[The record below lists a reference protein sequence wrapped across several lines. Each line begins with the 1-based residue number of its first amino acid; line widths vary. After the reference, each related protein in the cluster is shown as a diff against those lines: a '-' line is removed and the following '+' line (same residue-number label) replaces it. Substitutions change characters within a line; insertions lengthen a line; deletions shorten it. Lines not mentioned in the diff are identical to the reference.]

1 MILLEKSTKV
11 ETTTKHKDRYENI
24 SCNAVPAAFALL
36 TIDLVQCISHA
47 ETASS
52 SANQQIGSTS
62 SGVQTEVTTDENL
75 LDQIPRWVDA
85 TPTIFP
91 EQSMS
96 LLFRLPNKTEDQTW
110 VDRAK
115 KIRNWADRTS
125 EKLIIGLVKLI
136 HKTS

>member
-36 TIDLVQCISHA
+36 TIGFGSVCISHA

-91 EQSMS
+91 EQSNE
-96 LLFRLPNKTEDQTW
+96 PIVPPTEQTEDQTW
-110 VDRAK
+110 VDRKQK
-115 KIRNWADRTS
+115 KFVMGRS
-125 EKLIIGLVKLI
+125 YF
-136 HKTS
+136 

>member
-1 MILLEKSTKV
+1 MKTFHVMPYRQL
-11 ETTTKHKDRYENI
+11 
-24 SCNAVPAAFALL
+24 FALL
-36 TIDLVQCISHA
+36 TIGFGSVCIAHA

-91 EQSMS
+91 EQSNE
-96 LLFRLPNKTEDQTW
+96 PIVPPTEQTEDQTW
-110 VDRAK
+110 VDRKQK

-125 EKLIIGLVKLI
+125 EKN
-136 HKTS
+136 